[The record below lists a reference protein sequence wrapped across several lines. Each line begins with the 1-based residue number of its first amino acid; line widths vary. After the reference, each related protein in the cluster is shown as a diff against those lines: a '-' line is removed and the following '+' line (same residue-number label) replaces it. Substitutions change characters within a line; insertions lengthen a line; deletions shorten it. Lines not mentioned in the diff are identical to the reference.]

1 MVGKLRAAWAVR
13 EEIITKSDARQKV
26 VAEQQNLTAQTE
38 ETRRNLRAIEKNKA
52 ADALRVKLTARLAE
66 TATRLDEITKQM
78 VEIDAKVA
86 ELRVRFKEAIR
97 EITIVVPPPAT

>member
-1 MVGKLRAAWAVR
+1 
-13 EEIITKSDARQKV
+13 
-26 VAEQQNLTAQTE
+26 
-38 ETRRNLRAIEKNKA
+38 
-52 ADALRVKLTARLAE
+52 
-66 TATRLDEITKQM
+66 M